1 MLGQVFT
8 VFGNETR
15 CVSCFQI
22 GRGLA
27 IVCGFLFE
35 GQPPIKLMHVSS
47 CRSLWFCVEYLD
59 MYQNSLGRC
68 SMVLIFEISRT
79 NFFLYSLMPVLKVKV
94 AVVCVLWFEGDRQS
108 YTFHYRSACSMAA
121 YVCINRD
128 RHVDLLGSTYL

>member
-68 SMVLIFEISRT
+68 SMVL
-79 NFFLYSLMPVLKVKV
+79 FLKSVEQICSVFVKYLMIVLYVKV
-94 AVVCVLWFEGDRQS
+94 VVVCVYDSPTCEQRMVAVRVTRSSLVRLVWFPV
-108 YTFHYRSACSMAA
+108 YM
-121 YVCINRD
+121 
-128 RHVDLLGSTYL
+128 DLGT